1 MTTTSEVGDPAVRTR
16 EGRAA
21 STQAHLLDATI
32 SCLVEFGFSGAST
45 PVIAKRAG
53 VSRGAQTHHFPT
65 RTALVTAA
73 VEHLADRR
81 AAEIQRF
88 AAELP
93 DDADRVPAALDML
106 WASFGDELYQ
116 AMLELWIASRTDTE
130 LRAHVAATE
139 RRIGRQVAA
148 LVAELLGP
156 EISEHPEFPAR
167 VQFALAELR
176 GMAILD
182 TFDPDRSH
190 RDRQWSFARE
200 RLVRLFLSAG
210 EPDA

>member
-1 MTTTSEVGDPAVRTR
+1 MR
-16 EGRAA
+16 EQRAA
-21 STQAHLLDATI
+21 TTQAQLLDATV
-32 SCLVEFGFSGAST
+32 SCLVEFGFAGAST

-81 AAEIQRF
+81 AEEFKRAAE
-88 AAELP
+88 ELP
-93 DDADRVPAALDML
+93 DGEGRIPAALDML

-116 AMLELWIASRTDTE
+116 AVLELWIASRTDPE
-130 LRAHVAATE
+130 LREYVAATE

-148 LVAELLGP
+148 LFADLLG
-156 EISEHPEFPAR
+156 ERISGHPEFPAR
-167 VQFALAELR
+167 VQYALAELR
-176 GMAILD
+176 GMAVLD

-190 RDRQWSFARE
+190 RDQQWAYARRHLAE
-200 RLVRLFLSAG
+200 LFSDG
-210 EPDA
+210 EQANE